1 MISLHITQGWVEEIC
16 DAMNKYHGGNFY
28 SFDSFNRHFRIW
40 HKDSE
45 MPVAYVKK
53 GWGYLY
59 EPEFRK
65 RKAPKTLGKNGG
77 VLWNLSIKEDRE
89 NCLKLIRSE
98 GLIYV
103 SPGRMENRNPFAF
116 KDPKTKELKE
126 LVGYHGSEPVQSKNR
141 HNVSCAHFK

>member
-16 DAMNKYHGGNFY
+16 DAMNKYHGNFY
-28 SFDSFNRHFRIW
+28 SFDCFNRHFRIF

-45 MPVAYVKK
+45 FPVAYVKK

-59 EPEFRK
+59 EPEYRK

-77 VLWNLSIKEDRE
+77 VLWDLSIKEDRE

-98 GLIYV
+98 GLIYI
-103 SPGRMENRNPFAF
+103 SPGRMENRGSFTF
-116 KDPKTKELKE
+116 DDPKTKELQE
-126 LVGYHGSEPVQSKNR
+126 LVGYHGSEPPVRSTNR
-141 HNVSCAHFK
+141 HNASCTHFK